1 MAFDGHARRPEDAL
15 HTTLSFYSIS
25 VTSFDEI
32 ESGDDQTSDV
42 DLARIVIEKIRKRRR
57 PPWAQKV
64 PIKVIYLSVSESDLS
79 SLRFSLKDINKDAG
93 AAQVYISGAVVP
105 FGRDQATYCRSLTRS
120 LMSKPAPVA
129 PRLIKWDLID
139 KDDNVR
145 GVRSA
150 DNNNQAASIYSSSR
164 QSGRYIQMPK
174 PLGAGA
180 FGTFSLLLLSH
191 SYIPRSHTH
200 TTHTQVRY
208 MQPFQIMVIRLQ

>member
-79 SLRFSLKDINKDAG
+79 SLRFSLKDINKDAST
-93 AAQVYISGAVVP
+93 AQVYISGAVV
-105 FGRDQATYCRSLTRS
+105 
-120 LMSKPAPVA
+120 
-129 PRLIKWDLID
+129 
-139 KDDNVR
+139 R
-145 GVRSA
+145 GVRARSA
-150 DNNNQAASIYSSSR
+150 RISLFLFTYSE
-164 QSGRYIQMPK
+164 Y
-174 PLGAGA
+174 
-180 FGTFSLLLLSH
+180 
-191 SYIPRSHTH
+191 
-200 TTHTQVRY
+200 
-208 MQPFQIMVIRLQ
+208 